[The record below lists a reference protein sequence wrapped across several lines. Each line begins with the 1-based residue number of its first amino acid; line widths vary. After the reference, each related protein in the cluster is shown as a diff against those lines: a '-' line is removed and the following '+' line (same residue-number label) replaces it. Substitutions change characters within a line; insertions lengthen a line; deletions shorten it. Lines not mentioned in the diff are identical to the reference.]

1 METLLTRWGNSLG
14 VRIPKVMATD
24 VGLSVGDTVCITNSN
39 GAIIIK
45 KSRKRPVYCL
55 ADLVS
60 QITDENRH
68 DATDWG
74 EPKGREI
81 W

>member
-1 METLLTRWGNSLG
+1 METLLSRWGNSLG
-14 VRIPKVMATD
+14 VRIPKVMAAD
-24 VGLSVGDTVCITNSN
+24 AGLNAGDTVCITNSE
-39 GAIIIK
+39 GVIVIK
-45 KSRKRPVYCL
+45 KSRKNPKYCL
-55 ADLVS
+55 SDLVS

-68 DATDWG
+68 AATDWG

>member
-1 METLLTRWGNSLG
+1 MEILLARWGNSLG
-14 VRIPKVMATD
+14 VRIPKVMAAD
-24 VGLSVGDTVCITNSN
+24 AGLNAGDTVCITNSE
-39 GAIIIK
+39 GVIVIK
-45 KSRKRPVYCL
+45 KSRKTKYCL
-55 ADLVS
+55 SDLVS

-68 DATDWG
+68 TATDWG